1 MYLVLVQILQTVEKI
16 TYDSRNLS
24 LSFSLYAGDLW
35 QARVTKLD
43 NFISRLIL
51 STINR
56 AYSVRLCYLM
66 RAKFSRFLRGGEKKN
81 ERNLAG
87 IFRLDRAHIFSIL
100 WEKRERERERG
111 NVTGLFHREGWTIE
125 DDVLRCFFDN
135 LDLNS
140 LAILKRLDKVNEI
153 VYVNWIS
160 R

>member
-24 LSFSLYAGDLW
+24 LSLSFSLYAGDLW
-35 QARVTKLD
+35 QARITKLD
-43 NFISRLIL
+43 NFISQPRLIL

-66 RAKFSRFLRGGEKKN
+66 RAKFSRFPRGEKKKKN

-100 WEKRERERERG
+100 WEKREKERQRMLLACFIVKGERS
-111 NVTGLFHREGWTIE
+111 RMMS
-125 DDVLRCFFDN
+125 FDN